1 MKEQNP
7 HHILN
12 SQGQKLEN
20 KDEILK
26 LYARYYK
33 KPLKSRPAENMEE
46 EEIEQIVNK
55 KFQEIRVEK
64 KLYRE
69 IITGSQKQPS

>member
-20 KDEILK
+20 KAEILK

-33 KPLKSRPAENMEE
+33 KPLKLRPAENMEE

-69 IITGSQKQPS
+69 IITRSQKQPS